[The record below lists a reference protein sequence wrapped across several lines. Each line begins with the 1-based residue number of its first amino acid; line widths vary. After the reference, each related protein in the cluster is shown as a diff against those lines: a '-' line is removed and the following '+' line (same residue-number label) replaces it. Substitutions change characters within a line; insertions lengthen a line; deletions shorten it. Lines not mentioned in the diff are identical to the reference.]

1 MSSLETVRAL
11 HVITGLGVGGAE
23 QQLRLLLRHLPM
35 RCDVLTLT
43 NPGPVAEGLR
53 ADGVRVVHLGM
64 RGNRDLGALPRLVKF
79 IRRGRYDLVHTHL
92 YRACLYGRLAAR
104 LAGVR
109 ATVATEHSLGEAEI
123 EGRRL
128 SAGVRALYLASER
141 LGAATVAVSDT
152 VASRLEGWGV
162 PAARVHVVP
171 NGIEAVRFLFDEG
184 VRRATRARTGL
195 PERAFVVG
203 GVGRLVP
210 GKRFDVLVRAV
221 AALPGAH
228 LLIAGDGPERAA
240 LRRLAAELGA
250 QGRIH
255 LLGERDPL
263 GDSADGRTPGIPAL
277 LAAMDVFVSP
287 SREEAFGLAVVEAL
301 AAGLPV
307 LHVTCPAIDDL
318 PADQAPGAR
327 RIGTGTEELTAA
339 LRGHM
344 EAGAR
349 RLPPPPVVR
358 HYDIARS
365 AERLL
370 SVYALALAPPGA
382 PAPAPAAPDA
392 PAPAEAAPGV
402 PAPAEAAP
410 SSAAPAEAAPAGS
423 APGATPAGAVPGVPA
438 PAGAPTDAPA
448 PAEAAVGGAAPGVP
462 APAEAAPGAPAPAEA
477 APSGAAPAEAAPSG
491 AAPAEAAV
499 GGAAPGVP
507 APAEAAPGVPAPGGG
522 AVAVPGPAGRSG
534 SGSAAADGP
543 DAGAV
548 SSGRPGA
555 GAAPDAA
562 AVSPGRPGGEHLPA
576 APRATG

>member
-1 MSSLETVRAL
+1 MSSLETVRVL

-64 RGNRDLGALPRLVKF
+64 RGNRDLGALPKLVKF

-141 LGAATVAVSDT
+141 MGAATVAVSDT
-152 VASRLEGWGV
+152 VAARLEGWGV

-171 NGIEAVRFLFDEG
+171 NGIEAVRFRFDEG

-370 SVYALALAPPGA
+370 SIYTLALTPPT
-382 PAPAPAAPDA
+382 PTETAPAPAASA
-392 PAPAEAAPGV
+392 PAD
-402 PAPAEAAP
+402 
-410 SSAAPAEAAPAGS
+410 AAPAGS
-423 APGATPAGAVPGVPA
+423 APAAAPAGAAPAGAAPGVPASAEAAPVGAAPAEAAVAGDAPAGDAPAPGVPAHAEAAAAGSASGGATPARAVPGVPA
-438 PAGAPTDAPA
+438 PAGAAPEAPVSAGAAPDKAAPA
-448 PAEAAVGGAAPGVP
+448 GAAPGVP
-462 APAEAAPGAPAPAEA
+462 APAGAEPGTPAAE
-477 APSGAAPAEAAPSG
+477 
-491 AAPAEAAV
+491 EAAV
-499 GGAAPGVP
+499 A
-507 APAEAAPGVPAPGGG
+507 GG
-522 AVAVPGPAGRSG
+522 AVVPGPAGRSG
-534 SGSAAADGP
+534 ADGT
-543 DAGAV
+543 DA
-548 SSGRPGA
+548 
-555 GAAPDAA
+555 D
-562 AVSPGRPGGEHLPA
+562 GRPGGEHLPA

>member
-1 MSSLETVRAL
+1 MKAL
-11 HVITGLGVGGAE
+11 HIITGLGVGGAE

-64 RGNRDLGALPRLVKF
+64 TGNRDLGALPKLVRF

-92 YRACLYGRLAAR
+92 YRACVYGRLAAR
-104 LAGVR
+104 VAGVG
-109 ATVATEHSLGEAEI
+109 AIVATEHSLGDAEI
-123 EGRRL
+123 EGRPLTR
-128 SAGVRALYLASER
+128 GVRGLYLSGER

-152 VASRLEGWGV
+152 VAARLEAWGV
-162 PAARVHVVP
+162 PPERVHVVP
-171 NGIEAVRFLFDEG
+171 NGIEAARFRFDEG
-184 VRRATRARTGL
+184 VRRGTRARTGL

-228 LLIAGDGPERAA
+228 LLLAGDGPERAA

-250 QGRIH
+250 QSRIH

-318 PADQAPGAR
+318 PAVQAPGAR
-327 RIGTGTEELTAA
+327 RIGTGTEELVAA

-344 EAGAR
+344 EAGAK
-349 RLPPPPVVR
+349 RLPVPSVAR

-365 AERLL
+365 AALL
-370 SVYALALAPPGA
+370 MDVYDLALNPSGA
-382 PAPAPAAPDA
+382 AAPD
-392 PAPAEAAPGV
+392 P
-402 PAPAEAAP
+402 
-410 SSAAPAEAAPAGS
+410 
-423 APGATPAGAVPGVPA
+423 
-438 PAGAPTDAPA
+438 
-448 PAEAAVGGAAPGVP
+448 GGAAPDPLGARTPRGSAPDP
-462 APAEAAPGAPAPAEA
+462 APQTPAGPDVAPDVPPA
-477 APSGAAPAEAAPSG
+477 G
-491 AAPAEAAV
+491 V
-499 GGAAPGVP
+499 GL
-507 APAEAAPGVPAPGGG
+507 
-522 AVAVPGPAGRSG
+522 PGPGRG
-534 SGSAAADGP
+534 AQGP
-543 DAGAV
+543 AV
-548 SSGRPGA
+548 
-555 GAAPDAA
+555 PDAA
-562 AVSPGRPGGEHLPA
+562 RQAELPLPPGRRQGAASGQGG
-576 APRATG
+576 TG